1 MRLLVALWPW
11 GLALVLLAGGLAF
24 ALPPEYQ
31 STALNVASLLGMLL
45 LAVPAIRI
53 NEQGRLIASVQGLQ
67 QGIEAGRKAL
77 EEASLSADKRAQHRK
92 SLEDRE
98 SRLAATLKELSGG
111 KGAWT
116 RPVHV
121 ALYGGYVLLLASA
134 IARVVP

>member
-1 MRLLVALWPW
+1 MRLLASLWPW

-24 ALPPEYQ
+24 ALPLEYQ

-45 LAVPAIRI
+45 LALPAIRI

-77 EEASLSADKRAQHRK
+77 KEASLSDDKRAQHQK

-98 SRLAATLKELSGG
+98 TRLAATLKDLASG